1 MDFEQS
7 TLNSQCEE
15 DCSLIH
21 EQFHDVVPIQ
31 IDLEND
37 EIETVADEQLKDGAD
52 NCSSK
57 LKLIDED
64 EVETVADEQLKD
76 GVDNCSS
83 KLKLIY
89 EVKNVEEPKEGMLF
103 GSIEELH
110 EYYRSYAK
118 QEGFGV
124 VQKKKKKNKDENVH
138 YISLGCARQGKRQ
151 SSSSN
156 SFCKPSQTI
165 SSSSSSNITF

>member
-1 MDFEQS
+1 
-7 TLNSQCEE
+7 
-15 DCSLIH
+15 
-21 EQFHDVVPIQ
+21 
-31 IDLEND
+31 
-37 EIETVADEQLKDGAD
+37 LKDGVD

-64 EVETVADEQLKD
+64 GIETVADEQLKD

-83 KLKLIY
+83 KLKLID

-124 VQKKKKKNKDENVH
+124 VQKKKKKNKDIH

-151 SSSSN
+151 YACTFNTFMHLFSN
-156 SFCKPSQTI
+156 P
-165 SSSSSSNITF
+165 